1 MNKVI
6 TFDYVKITST
16 NKRQR
21 CDIII
26 ICEDEIMGFTRF
38 PGIHL
43 PFSMPIIDNTTRFM
57 VIGLSKKHL
66 TIAEYCKVGKKSV
79 SYSNKDGFKS
89 GDFDTMIEFTV

>member
-1 MNKVI
+1 MNKAI

-21 CDIII
+21 CDIIM
-26 ICEDEIMGFTRF
+26 ICEDEGMGFTR
-38 PGIHL
+38 IRDIIL
-43 PFSMPIIDNTTRFM
+43 PFNMPIMDNTTRFM

-79 SYSNKDGFKS
+79 PHSNKDGFKS
-89 GDFDTMIEFTV
+89 GEFDTMIEFTV